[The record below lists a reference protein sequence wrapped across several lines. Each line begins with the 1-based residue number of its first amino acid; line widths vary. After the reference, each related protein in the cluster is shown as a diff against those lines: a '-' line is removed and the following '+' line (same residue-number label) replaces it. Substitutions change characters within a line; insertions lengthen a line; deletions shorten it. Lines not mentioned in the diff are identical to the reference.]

1 MKSEHRE
8 FANRVFA
15 RATAL
20 LEDSA
25 AGTLAGQSPRLTARR
40 CRQLAL
46 RLHTVAAKLTMLA
59 DAALSIPDA
68 ARSQR
73 ARPHRRR
80 K

>member
-8 FANRVFA
+8 VANRVFA

-25 AGTLAGQSPRLTARR
+25 AATLAGQSPRLTARR
-40 CRQLAL
+40 CRQLAQN
-46 RLHTVAAKLTMLA
+46 LHTVAAKLVMLA
-59 DAALSIPDA
+59 DAALLIPDE
-68 ARSQR
+68 ARSPR
-73 ARPHRRR
+73 ARRRRRR